1 VKIVPTR
8 RTDYAVRALLYLAQH
23 PGSMA
28 KAADIAEAMNIP
40 TGFLHQVLHEL
51 QRARL
56 VLSRPGRS
64 GGYSLA
70 RPAADISLLDVVET
84 LEGPLAPDECGLRGG
99 PCRWEDA
106 CALHATW
113 TAAREALANELRA
126 ANLARLAADDL
137 ALAGGRGADGRPGT
151 ELALVGDSIM
161 ATGCAEARPR
171 HGRASTR

>member
-1 VKIVPTR
+1 MKIVPTR

-113 TAAREALANELRA
+113 TAAREALASELRA

-137 ALAGGRGADGRPGT
+137 ALARRSDHDGEAGI

-171 HGRASTR
+171 DGRAPTR

>member
-1 VKIVPTR
+1 MKIVPTR

-23 PGSMA
+23 PHGMA
-28 KAADIAEAMNIP
+28 TAADIAATMNIP
-40 TGFLHQVLHEL
+40 VGFLHQVLNEL

-64 GGYSLA
+64 GGYTLGRS
-70 RPAADISLLDVVET
+70 ADEISLLDVVEA

-106 CALHATW
+106 CALHRTW
-113 TAAREALANELRA
+113 TSAREALAAELRGA
-126 ANLARLAADDL
+126 SLARLAADDL
-137 ALAGGRGADGRPGT
+137 ALAPGSSPNGGSDLPGSS
-151 ELALVGDSIM
+151 VM

-171 HGRASTR
+171 PADALRG